1 MANIY
6 LCSTLLWNASLE
18 EIFNLACQSGLDGI
32 ELWAQHFFH
41 REYDVGE
48 FEKLAALYP
57 IKSCVHSQSWDLNLA
72 SMNEGIRKQSVI
84 EVEKSIELAYRLG
97 LDEVTVHPGHR
108 TIPGAG
114 APYEAY
120 LRESLQEILE
130 YAQKR
135 QIDVSLE
142 IMEKIP
148 KEFVTTMDAMKAVC
162 VDLFDQFV
170 YTLDVAHC
178 DSEEEVLSTL
188 QNYRSRISK
197 LHISNRKG
205 PKFHTPLNEGDY
217 DMEKLLPEL
226 ARYTLP
232 MVIEGLDSSRD
243 FSTAKQNI
251 RFIQNI
257 FNGGNQNEKEIC
269 SNFNRRTGSR
279 RSGRMSEQFC

>member
-1 MANIY
+1 MATIY
-6 LCSTLLWNASLE
+6 LCSTLLWNGSLE
-18 EIFNLACQSGLDGI
+18 EIFDMSCQSGLDGI

-41 REYDVGE
+41 RKFDAGE

-57 IKSCVHSQSWDLNLA
+57 LKSCVHSQSWDLNLA

-84 EVEKSIELAYRLG
+84 EVEKSIDLAYRLG
-97 LDEVTVHPGHR
+97 LDEVTVHPGR
-108 TIPGAG
+108 CTIPGTG

-120 LRESLQEILE
+120 LRQSFQEILE
-130 YAQKR
+130 YAKKR

-148 KEFVTTMDAMKAVC
+148 KEFVTTMDAMKRVC
-162 VDLFDQFV
+162 GDLFDQFV

-178 DSEEEVLSTL
+178 DSEEEVLTTL
-188 QNYRSRISK
+188 QDYRPHISK

-217 DMEKLLPEL
+217 DMEKLLPRL
-226 ARYTLP
+226 ARYDLP

-251 RFIQNI
+251 QFIQHI
-257 FNGGNQNEKEIC
+257 FNGGNQDEKEIR
-269 SNFNRRTGSR
+269 SNFNRRTGCIC
-279 RSGRMSEQFC
+279 SGRMSEQFC

>member
-1 MANIY
+1 
-6 LCSTLLWNASLE
+6 
-18 EIFNLACQSGLDGI
+18 
-32 ELWAQHFFH
+32 
-41 REYDVGE
+41 
-48 FEKLAALYP
+48 
-57 IKSCVHSQSWDLNLA
+57 
-72 SMNEGIRKQSVI
+72 
-84 EVEKSIELAYRLG
+84 
-97 LDEVTVHPGHR
+97 
-108 TIPGAG
+108 
-114 APYEAY
+114 
-120 LRESLQEILE
+120 
-130 YAQKR
+130 
-135 QIDVSLE
+135 
-142 IMEKIP
+142 MEKIP
-148 KEFVTTMDAMKAVC
+148 KEFVTTMEAMKAVC

-178 DSEEEVLSTL
+178 DSEDEALSTL

-269 SNFNRRTGSR
+269 SNFNRRTRRRRYWPGSLSNSAESTTAAQSQSAESSSETAGESSQADLR
-279 RSGRMSEQFC
+279 GSFPKRPPGSCPAPSLFTPPARGRYPGHD

>member
-1 MANIY
+1 MATIY
-6 LCSTLLWNASLE
+6 LCSTLLWNGSLE
-18 EIFNLACQSGLDGI
+18 EIFDMACQSGLDGI

-41 REYDVGE
+41 RKFDAGE

-57 IKSCVHSQSWDLNLA
+57 LKSCVHSQSWDLNLA

-84 EVEKSIELAYRLG
+84 EVEKSIDLAYRLG
-97 LDEVTVHPGHR
+97 LDEVTVHPGR
-108 TIPGAG
+108 CTIPGTG

-120 LRESLQEILE
+120 LRQSFQEILE
-130 YAQKR
+130 YAKKR

-148 KEFVTTMDAMKAVC
+148 KEFVTTMDAMKRVC
-162 VDLFDQFV
+162 GDLFDQFV

-178 DSEEEVLSTL
+178 DSEEEVLTTL
-188 QNYRSRISK
+188 QDYRPHISK

-217 DMEKLLPEL
+217 DMEKLLPRL
-226 ARYTLP
+226 ARYDLP

-251 RFIQNI
+251 QFIQHI
-257 FNGGNQNEKEIC
+257 FNGGNQDEKEIR
-269 SNFNRRTGSR
+269 SNFNRRTGCIC
-279 RSGRMSEQFC
+279 SGRMSEQFC